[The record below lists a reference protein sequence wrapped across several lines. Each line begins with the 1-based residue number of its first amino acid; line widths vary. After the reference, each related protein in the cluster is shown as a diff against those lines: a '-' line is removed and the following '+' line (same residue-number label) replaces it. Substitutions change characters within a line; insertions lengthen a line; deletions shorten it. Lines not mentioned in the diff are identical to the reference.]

1 MDIESI
7 QKSLSEKEKEL
18 DFVLFEGR
26 TTVRACSNSIK
37 AMHGRDPEAAKKHL
51 EEAEKGIRK
60 VIEYS
65 EKFPAQ
71 ISHVMQEYAEARI
84 VLSIISDRKIPGQQE
99 LGVSDISYLN
109 GLLDAIGELKREMF
123 EALRAGKKEDAEFYF
138 EKMEEIYDALL
149 PLRFSNAILPE
160 FRRKQDVAR
169 NSIEHA
175 RGQLL

>member
-7 QKSLSEKEKEL
+7 QKTLSEKEKQM
-18 DFVLFEGR
+18 DVVLFEGR

-37 AMHGRDPEAAKKHL
+37 AMHAKELDAAKKYL
-51 EEAEKGIRK
+51 SEAEEGIKK
-60 VIEYS
+60 VSGYS

-71 ISHVMQEYAEARI
+71 INHVMQEYAEARI
-84 VLSIISDRKIPGQQE
+84 VLSIIEERKIPGQKE
-99 LGVSDISYLN
+99 LGVSDISYLL
-109 GLLDAIGELKREMF
+109 GLLDTVGELKREMF
-123 EALRAGKKEDAEFYF
+123 ESLRAGKKEDAEFYF
-138 EKMEEIYDALL
+138 AKMEEIYDGLL

-160 FRRKQDVAR
+160 FRRKQDAAR